1 MESPLVSTAWL
12 AANLHNDKLILL
24 DASMESVLGKEPIV
38 YDRPCFIPGS
48 QKCDLENVLL
58 DSSSG
63 QPLTFPT
70 AEIFAAAIK
79 PLGIQPDSVV
89 VIYDN
94 QGIYS
99 APRAWWIFRTM
110 GIEQVFVLDGGL
122 PQWLEEGREVT
133 DTLAVPGADSESIPE
148 MTVSVAYNDRQV
160 CSCDQLLAQLN
171 DPEVTVLDARGKAR
185 FLGEVPEPRPG
196 ARPGHIPGAVNLPF
210 SQVLNGN
217 KFKTKDELQP
227 LFAGLISSPDQK
239 LVFSC
244 GSGITACIIL
254 LAAVVSGAV
263 AGYSNLSLYDGS
275 WAECG
280 SYPQLPIESV

>member
-12 AANLHNDKLILL
+12 AANLQNDKLILL
-24 DASMESVLGKEPIV
+24 DGSMESVLGKEPIV
-38 YDRPCFIPGS
+38 YDSPCFIPGS
-48 QKCDLENVLL
+48 QKFDLEAVFL
-58 DSSSG
+58 DASAS
-63 QPLTFPT
+63 QPLAFPT
-70 AEIFAAAIK
+70 AEIFAEAIK
-79 PLGIQPDSVV
+79 PFGIQSDSVV

-122 PQWLEEGREVT
+122 PQWLEEKHEVS
-133 DTLAVPGADSESIPE
+133 DSLDAVEPKAHSG
-148 MTVSVAYNDRQV
+148 VSVVYNDRQV

-171 DPEVTVLDARGKAR
+171 NPDVAILDARGKAR

-196 ARPGHIPGAVNLPF
+196 VRPGHIPGAVNLPF
-210 SQVLNGN
+210 GQLLNGH
-217 KFKTKDELQP
+217 KFKTKAELQP
-227 LFAGLISSPDQK
+227 LFADLISNPDQK

-244 GSGITACIIL
+244 GSGITACIAL

-263 AGYSNLSLYDGS
+263 ASYSNLALYDGS
-275 WAECG
+275 WAEWG
-280 SYPQLPIESV
+280 SNPGLPIE